1 MRAIRRPWPVTPT
14 KRVSPSSAAAWRI
27 DPSAAAPKITRLLSC
42 PVRPKAARSITF
54 ASLGAGCHGWPGARH
69 CLADGSTEQLPLT
82 ESPGQLV
89 APHLRPARQVAS
101 LGLAV
106 QLLARLG
113 LRRTGPLAPRHGSA
127 LLAERGTG
135 LLRHLGDGLLLLGRL
150 DRLADVPLGGLPLLR
165 RRHPASSLLRDSAR

>member
-1 MRAIRRPWPVTPT
+1 MASPT
-14 KRVSPSSAAAWRI
+14 DQP
-27 DPSAAAPKITRLLSC
+27 
-42 PVRPKAARSITF
+42 
-54 ASLGAGCHGWPGARH
+54 RH
-69 CLADGSTEQLPLT
+69 LPLT

-113 LRRTGPLAPRHGSA
+113 LRRTGPLAPRHRSA

-150 DRLADVPLGGLPLLR
+150 DRLADVQLGGLPLLR